1 MTVTK
6 FFHLRHIFLQ
16 LQQKKT
22 LRGCHHPG
30 AVTRTRTRP
39 DTLEY
44 NTQAVHLA
52 VDGCFCY
59 EWEDYGKIDSSRA
72 LIMARNR

>member
-1 MTVTK
+1 
-6 FFHLRHIFLQ
+6 
-16 LQQKKT
+16 
-22 LRGCHHPG
+22 
-30 AVTRTRTRP
+30 
-39 DTLEY
+39 
-44 NTQAVHLA
+44 